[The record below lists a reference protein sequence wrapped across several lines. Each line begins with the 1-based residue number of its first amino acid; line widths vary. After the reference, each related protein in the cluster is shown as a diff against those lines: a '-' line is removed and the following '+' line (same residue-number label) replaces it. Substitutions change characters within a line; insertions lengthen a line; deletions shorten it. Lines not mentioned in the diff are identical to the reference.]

1 MVPLLPRHAR
11 KVADEPSRCGST
23 PYLHENPRAP
33 GFSTFLY
40 PETHQLFGYAEI
52 ENEEQW
58 ASIASTDA
66 CQRWCKHMSDIM
78 AYNPD
83 NTLAAVIRFRGS
95 HLLAV
100 PNRVV
105 VA

>member
-1 MVPLLPRHAR
+1 MWVNPIPSWKSAR
-11 KVADEPSRCGST
+11 VS
-23 PYLHENPRAP
+23 
-33 GFSTFLY
+33 GFSIFLH

-83 NTLAAVIRFRGS
+83 NTPAVVIRFRDIRP
-95 HLLAV
+95 LAV

-105 VA
+105 VE